1 MIDVI
6 VNNPYRILGVC
17 STSPQRDIV
26 ANQGKMK
33 AFLKVGK
40 DVSFQLDL
48 PQFLPAISRNTDVVA
63 KAVADLTASFN
74 A

>member
-1 MIDVI
+1 MLDI
-6 VNNPYRILGVC
+6 VLNNPYRILGVY
-17 STSPQRDIV
+17 STSSQRDVV

-48 PQFLPAISRNTDVVA
+48 PYFFQQLAE
-63 KAVADLTASFN
+63 LLM
-74 A
+74 